1 MSSISANQQS
11 FAEFQEKLL
20 NLLETNNKN
29 TQDFINEMRKPITNY
44 KFENRKDLDDAINLW
59 IDDNKSAL
67 SKYGDINTWN
77 VSAIKD
83 MSNLFSGKTTFNSDI
98 SNWDVSNVTD
108 MTSMFLNAY
117 VFNQNINTK
126 AITAEN
132 SATGKSYTA
141 WNVSNVTTMLNMFGS
156 ARKFDQSLAS
166 WNVSN
171 VTNMQNMFSGA
182 SLFNQNINTEKITAE
197 NSATGQLYTAW
208 DVSNVK
214 NMNNMF
220 QDTDVFNGDIS
231 KWNVSNIKDMTSMF
245 FNAYLFNQDI
255 STKKITEENSAT
267 GQSYIAWDV
276 SKVTKIGNMFANAYA
291 FNQNIGSWDISSVT
305 TMIGTFANATS
316 FNQDI
321 SDWNVSNVTNMSN
334 MFSIDSNAPSDSTF
348 NQDIRKWNVSSVI
361 SSTDGP
367 NGFINM
373 FFGTKLMKDN
383 YSAPDTPDATWFTVP
398 PLKKTYRIYY
408 KDTWG
413 DDWSGNAFALF
424 NETDSTTPIVNITIE
439 NSPNNNNNWKSS
451 DIELEDGK
459 YTITITQSSFP
470 EECQLF
476 ITDDLTTDA
485 DTLFSSETPLPSV
498 IFKLSSFE
506 NANDSYTLT
515 INTQGESTTKNI
527 RKRRI
532 IIR

>member
-59 IDDNKSAL
+59 VDDNKSAL

-108 MTSMFLNAY
+108 MTNMFLNAN

-214 NMNNMF
+214 IMSSMF
-220 QDTDVFNGDIS
+220 ENADVFNGDIS
-231 KWNVSNIKDMTSMF
+231 KWNVSNVKDMTSIF

-267 GQSYIAWDV
+267 GQSYTAWDV
-276 SKVTKIGNMFANAYA
+276 SNVTI
-291 FNQNIGSWDISSVT
+291 
-305 TMIGTFANATS
+305 MINTFANATS

-321 SDWNVSNVTNMSN
+321 SDWNVSNVTDMSN
-334 MFSIDSNAPSDSTF
+334 MFGIDSNAPNDSTF
-348 NQDIRKWNVSSVI
+348 NQDIRKWDVSSVI
-361 SSTDGP
+361 DS
-367 NGFINM
+367 GFNNM

-424 NETDSTTPIVNITIE
+424 NETDSKTPIVNITIE
-439 NSPNNNNNWKSS
+439 KSPDNNNNWKSS

-459 YTITITQSSFP
+459 YTIAITKSSFP
-470 EECQLF
+470 DECQLF
-476 ITDDLTTDA
+476 ITDDLTNNA
-485 DTLFSSETPLPSV
+485 DTLFSSETSLPSI

-515 INTQGESTTKNI
+515 INTKGESTTKNI